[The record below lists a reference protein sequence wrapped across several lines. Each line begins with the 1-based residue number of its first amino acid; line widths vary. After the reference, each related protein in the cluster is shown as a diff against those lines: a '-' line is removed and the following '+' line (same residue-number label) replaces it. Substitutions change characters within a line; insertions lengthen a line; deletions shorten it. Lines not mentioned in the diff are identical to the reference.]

1 MIRRREFIAGLGAAS
16 AAWPL
21 VARAQQPVLPVIGFL
36 DGRLA
41 SPQAGFLVA
50 FRQGLANAGY
60 IEGKNVTIEYRW
72 ADNQLLKLPGLARDL
87 VSKQVAVIV
96 ASGAAATGIAARNET
111 STIPIVLVGGADP
124 VKYGFVDSL
133 SQPGGNVTGVTF
145 IMGEL
150 AGKRLS
156 LLREMVPQV
165 TRIAYLSGGSRTLTF
180 EEESSNLLTAATATR
195 RELIVIPSV
204 RGSDLDRAFATVIDR
219 MAGALIVG
227 IQPIMAQYGKRILE
241 FAAQQKIPA
250 IYPSS
255 LFVRNGGLMSYDAEP
270 NGLYQLAGSQ
280 YVARILEGVKPA
292 DLPVQQPTKFNLM
305 INLKTARALGIEV
318 PLGLLAIADE
328 VIE

>member
-1 MIRRREFIAGLGAAS
+1 MRRREFIAGLGAG
-16 AAWPL
+16 AAWPI

-36 DGRLA
+36 SGGLA

-60 IEGKNVTIEYRW
+60 IEGKNATIEYRW
-72 ADNQLLKLPGLARDL
+72 AGNQLGKLPGLAHDL
-87 VSKQVAVIV
+87 VSSQVAVIV

-111 STIPIVLVGGADP
+111 SIIPIVLVGGVDP

-133 SQPGGNVTGVTF
+133 NQPGGNVTGVTF
-145 IMGEL
+145 ITGEL
-150 AGKRLS
+150 AGKRLD
-156 LLREMVPQV
+156 LLREMVPQG

-180 EEESSNLLTAATATR
+180 EEESSNLLAVATAMG

-204 RGSDLDRAFATVIDR
+204 GGSDLDRAFATVIDR

-227 IQPIMAQYGKRILE
+227 VQPIMAQYGKRILE

-255 LFVRNGGLMSYDAEP
+255 SFVRNGGLMSYDAEV
-270 NGLYQLAGSQ
+270 NGLYRLAGSQ
-280 YVARILEGVKPA
+280 YVARILKGVKPA
-292 DLPVQQPTKFNLM
+292 DLPVMQPTKFDLV
-305 INLKTARALGIEV
+305 INLKTAKALGLTIPET
-318 PLGLLAIADE
+318 LLATADE
-328 VIE
+328 VIQ

>member
-1 MIRRREFIAGLGAAS
+1 
-16 AAWPL
+16 
-21 VARAQQPVLPVIGFL
+21 
-36 DGRLA
+36 
-41 SPQAGFLVA
+41 
-50 FRQGLANAGY
+50 
-60 IEGKNVTIEYRW
+60 
-72 ADNQLLKLPGLARDL
+72 
-87 VSKQVAVIV
+87 
-96 ASGAAATGIAARNET
+96 
-111 STIPIVLVGGADP
+111 
-124 VKYGFVDSL
+124 
-133 SQPGGNVTGVTF
+133 
-145 IMGEL
+145 MGEL

>member
-1 MIRRREFIAGLGAAS
+1 MRRREFIAGLAGAV
-16 AAWPL
+16 AWPL
-21 VARAQQPVLPVIGFL
+21 AARAQQPVLPVIGFL
-36 DGRLA
+36 GGGLP

-50 FRQGLANAGY
+50 FRQGLANTGY

-72 ADNQLLKLPGLARDL
+72 AGNQLGNLPKLARDL
-87 VSKQVAVIV
+87 VSRQVAVIV

-111 STIPIVLVGGADP
+111 STIPIVLVGGVDP
-124 VKYGFVDSL
+124 MKYGLVDSL

-145 IMGEL
+145 ITGEL
-150 AGKRLS
+150 AGKRLG

-180 EEESSNLLTAATATR
+180 EEESSNLLAAAAAMG

-204 RGSDLDRAFATVIDR
+204 EGSDLDRAFATVIDR

-227 IQPIMAQYGKRILE
+227 VQPIMAQYGKRILE
-241 FAAQQKIPA
+241 FASQRKIPA

-255 LFVRNGGLMSYDAEP
+255 SFVRNGGLMSYGAEV
-270 NGLYQLAGSQ
+270 NGLYRLAGSQ
-280 YVARILEGVKPA
+280 YVARILKGVKPA
-292 DLPVQQPTKFNLM
+292 ELPVVQPTKFEFV
-305 INLKTARALGIEV
+305 INLRTAKALNFTV
-318 PLGLLAIADE
+318 PETLLATADE

>member
-1 MIRRREFIAGLGAAS
+1 MIKRRMFIAGLGSA

-21 VARAQQPVLPVIGFL
+21 AARAQQPAMPVIGFL
-36 DGRLA
+36 SGGLA
-41 SPQAGFLVA
+41 NPQADFLIA

-60 IEGKNVTIEYRW
+60 IEGQNVTIEYRW
-72 ADNQLLKLPGLARDL
+72 ADNQLGTLPELARDL
-87 VSKQVAVIV
+87 ISRQVAIIV
-96 ASGAAATGIAARNET
+96 ASGAAATGIAARNAT
-111 STIPIVLVGGADP
+111 SSIPIVLVGGVDP

-133 SQPGGNVTGVTF
+133 NQPGGNVTGVTF

-150 AGKRLS
+150 AGKRLG
-156 LLREMVPQV
+156 LLREMVPHI

-180 EEESSNLLTAATATR
+180 EEESSNLLAAAAAMG

-204 RGSDLDRAFATVIDR
+204 RGSDLDKAFATVIDR

-227 IQPIMAQYGKRILE
+227 IQPIMARYGEKILE

-255 LFVRNGGLMSYDAEP
+255 SFVRKGGLMSYDAEAI
-270 NGLYQLAGSQ
+270 GLYRLAGSQ
-280 YVARILEGVKPA
+280 YVARILKGEKPA
-292 DLPVQQPTKFNLM
+292 DLPVVQPTKFELV
-305 INLKTARALGIEV
+305 INLKTAKALGLTIPET
-318 PLGLLAIADE
+318 LLATADE